1 MLNLSTDLTCRLVAL
16 YYCKINNWLRT
27 LLLEIDLV
35 QDRRKKRVVLGV
47 QAQRYLMSQ
56 LWCVELM
63 VCDSDRSAL
72 TDGPRLGDKSGV

>member
-47 QAQRYLMSQ
+47 QAQR
-56 LWCVELM
+56 
-63 VCDSDRSAL
+63 
-72 TDGPRLGDKSGV
+72 